1 MEERVTGERGRNGE
15 RREKFT
21 GERREKFTRNK
32 KRNRGK
38 INKK

>member
-1 MEERVTGERGRNGE
+1 MEERVTGERGRN
-15 RREKFT
+15 

-38 INKK
+38 INKKK